1 VIQVFVPGTPQPQ
14 GSKQGFIRGN
24 RVVLVEANKKLKPW
38 RALVKE
44 ALEAANVTCQP
55 IPAPVTLEV
64 IFFMPKPKSVKREY
78 PSVKPDLDKMIRS
91 INDSATDAGVL
102 QDDSQVIEIVAH
114 KVYADEEMPE
124 GVLIQYTEFLGVSQ
138 QAKTLN
144 L

>member
-1 VIQVFVPGTPQPQ
+1 MIQVFVPGTPQPQ

-44 ALEAANVTCQP
+44 ALEASNVTCQP

-78 PSVKPDLDKMIRS
+78 PSVKPDLDKLIRS

-114 KVYADEEMPE
+114 KVYADEQMPE
-124 GVLIQYTEFLGVSQ
+124 GVLIQYTEFLGVS
-138 QAKTLN
+138 
-144 L
+144 

>member
-44 ALEAANVTCQP
+44 ALEASNVTCQP

-78 PSVKPDLDKMIRS
+78 PSVKPDLDKLIRS

-114 KVYADEEMPE
+114 KVYADEQMPE
-124 GVLIQYTEFLGVSQ
+124 GVLIQYTEFLGVS
-138 QAKTLN
+138 
-144 L
+144 